1 MNSDLRIA
9 TSPSRHQKVGPFE
22 RTRWVFL
29 VIAGVAVQ
37 PTALPAREAV
47 TNISL
52 AAKVADG
59 RPWAMRASDGRK
71 TTLTLFADGTGTM
84 TGGPM
89 PLSPKWRPTAD
100 GMCLKPAALM
110 PERCVVLVP
119 TNTGFSGS
127 KDGTLVFTLER

>member
-1 MNSDLRIA
+1 MNTDLPIPTA
-9 TSPSRHQKVGPFE
+9 PSRHQKVRSFE
-22 RTRWVFL
+22 RATWVFL

-37 PTALPAREAV
+37 PTALPAREAAA
-47 TNISL
+47 NISL

-59 RPWAMRASDGRK
+59 RPWAMRTDDGRK
-71 TTLTLFADGTGTM
+71 TSLTLFADGTGTM

-89 PLSPKWRPTAD
+89 SLSPKWRPTAD

-119 TNTGFSGS
+119 TNKGFTGLR
-127 KDGTLVFTLER
+127 DGTVVFTLER